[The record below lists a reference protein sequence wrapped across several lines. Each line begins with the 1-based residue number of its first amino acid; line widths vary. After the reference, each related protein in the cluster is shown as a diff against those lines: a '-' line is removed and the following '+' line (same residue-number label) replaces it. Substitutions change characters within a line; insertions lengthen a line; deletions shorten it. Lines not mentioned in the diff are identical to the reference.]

1 MKKIIYQG
9 APGSYSHSTGLGYFG
24 SETSF
29 TGVHHFNE
37 VFEAIK
43 NGNAEFGII
52 PIENTLA
59 GSVYENY
66 DHLFNYDVQIVA
78 EHKLQIHHNL
88 LGVRGASF
96 KQLKKVYSH
105 PKALEQCALFFENN
119 PQIEEIVAYDTA
131 GAAEMVS
138 KLKDETLGAIA
149 STDAAKLYDLKILK
163 ENIEDDANNW
173 TRFFIITK
181 KTAKLNV
188 KDANKAS
195 LIFSTSH
202 QPGSLF
208 SAIKAFADH
217 RLNLTK
223 LESRPM
229 PNKPFEYFFY
239 VDFEFDSKHLDLVK
253 ATLAELKADTHI
265 LKVLGQ
271 YKKY

>member
-24 SETSF
+24 NKNSF
-29 TGVHHFNE
+29 VGVRHFKD

-43 NGNAEFGII
+43 KGSADYGVI

-66 DHLFNYDVQIVA
+66 DYLFDYDVQIIA

-88 LGVRGASF
+88 LGFNGGISE
-96 KQLKKVYSH
+96 KLKKVYSH

-138 KLKDETLGAIA
+138 ESEDKTLGAIA
-149 STDAAKLYDLKILK
+149 SKEAAKLYNLKVLK
-163 ENIEDDANNW
+163 TNIEDDTNNW
-173 TRFFIITK
+173 TRFLIISK
-181 KTAKLNV
+181 KLGKHDV

-202 QPGSLF
+202 RPGSLF
-208 SAIKAFADH
+208 NAIKSFADH

-239 VDFEFDSKHLDLVK
+239 VDFEFDSMHLELVK
-253 ATLAELKADTHI
+253 DTLEELKANTHFLKI
-265 LKVLGQ
+265 LGH
-271 YKKY
+271 YEKY